1 MTDSSL
7 EHATKSVR
15 VCAAIV
21 TYHPDLAVLD
31 NLLGAVVPQAHR
43 VVIVDNTANET
54 VGQWLRASRY
64 ATLTSLLSQSENIG
78 VGAGHNRGIE
88 WALREGVTHVLLLD
102 QDSVPELHMVK
113 ALVAGWRRLTQC
125 GIHVSAVG
133 PQYVDPRSRRASYF
147 VRFGWFG
154 KQRIT
159 CNNNESN
166 ALIEA
171 DFLISSGA
179 LLSVDALRTVGVM
192 DEALFIDHID
202 TEWFLRASAREYRAF
217 GVCQAVMHHSLGE
230 GRLNFW
236 FGRWYGLT
244 KYQPLR
250 YYYIF
255 RNSILLYK
263 RGYVPVRWI
272 IADLLRLMGLFVVH
286 ATFDEQRGRSVAMM
300 LRGIWHGL
308 LGKNGRL
315 SIP

>member
-1 MTDSSL
+1 MTDSGL
-7 EHATKSVR
+7 RHAAESVR
-15 VCAAIV
+15 VCAVIV

-31 NLLGAVVPQAHR
+31 KLLDAVVPQVHCA
-43 VVIVDNTANET
+43 VIVDNTANEV
-54 VGQWLRASRY
+54 VGQWLLTSRY
-64 ATLTSLLSQSENIG
+64 TALASLITQSENIG

-88 WALREGVTHVLLLD
+88 WALCEGVTHVLLLD
-102 QDSVPELHMVK
+102 QDSVPEPHMVK
-113 ALVAGWRRLTQC
+113 ALVAGWHRLTQS
-125 GIHVSAVG
+125 GVRVSAVG

-159 CNNNESN
+159 CNNNESV
-166 ALIEA
+166 APIEA

-244 KYQPLR
+244 RYQPLR

-263 RGYVPVRWI
+263 RDYVPIRWI

-286 ATFDEQRGRSVAMM
+286 AMFDEQRGRSVSMM
-300 LRGIWHGL
+300 LRGTWHGL
-308 LGKNGRL
+308 LGRNGRL
-315 SIP
+315 DVS